1 MMRRGGLARLL
12 RWATWVCVIVLAI
25 LSLTPGDEMT
35 RTGAPSVLEHF
46 GAYAGA
52 AFIATLGYQRRVGHF
67 QIAAL
72 LISYAGLLEL
82 AQLWVPGRHSKA
94 VDFAFSASGVIAGM
108 AIEWLWSRRAQARP

>member
-25 LSLTPGDEMT
+25 LSLTPGDEMV
-35 RTGAPSVLEHF
+35 RTGAPGLLEHF
-46 GAYAGA
+46 VAYAGT
-52 AFIATLGYQRRVGHF
+52 AFIATLGYQRRVGRL

-82 AQLWVPGRHSKA
+82 AQLWVPGRHSDA
-94 VDFAFSASGVIAGM
+94 VDFAFSAAGIM
-108 AIEWLWSRRAQARP
+108 AGLAIVWLWSRRRVSA

>member
-25 LSLTPGDEMT
+25 LSLTPGDEMV
-35 RTGAPSVLEHF
+35 RTGAPSELEHF
-46 GAYAGA
+46 AAYAGA
-52 AFIATLGYQRRVGHF
+52 TFIATLGYQRRVSHL

-82 AQLWVPGRHSKA
+82 GSSGFRDAIRKQWISHSA
-94 VDFAFSASGVIAGM
+94 HR
-108 AIEWLWSRRAQARP
+108 E